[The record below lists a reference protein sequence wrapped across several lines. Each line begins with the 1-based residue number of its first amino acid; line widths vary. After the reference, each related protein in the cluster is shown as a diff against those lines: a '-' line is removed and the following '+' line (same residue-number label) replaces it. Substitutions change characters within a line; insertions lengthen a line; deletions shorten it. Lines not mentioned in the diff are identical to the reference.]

1 MLIIDWVTEEQ
12 RSEISQQ
19 RSEISQH
26 TDGNIS
32 GSKQKDTALW
42 WQNMFIIKSIRFN
55 LSF

>member
-42 WQNMFIIKSIRFN
+42 
-55 LSF
+55 